1 MELAVKTPEEWL
13 QYIAKER
20 TTYNGP
26 NKYKH
31 WMKLYRL
38 AADSIPA
45 DELAHNNNA
54 YAKIMVDFA
63 KLQA

>member
-1 MELAVKTPEEWL
+1 MDVAKTPEEWL
-13 QYIAKER
+13 QFIYNER
-20 TTYNGP
+20 KTHRGASEY
-26 NKYKH
+26 KY
-31 WMKLYRL
+31 WLQLYRR

-45 DELAHNNNA
+45 NEFAHNNNA

>member
-1 MELAVKTPEEWL
+1 MEVSTKTPEEWL
-13 QYIAKER
+13 RFITKER
-20 TTYNGP
+20 KTYSGP
-26 NKYKH
+26 NKYKY
-31 WMKLYRL
+31 WMQLYRR

-45 DELAHNNNA
+45 DEFAHNNNA

>member
-1 MELAVKTPEEWL
+1 MDPATKSPEEWL
-13 QYIAKER
+13 QFIINER
-20 TTYNGP
+20 KTYNGP
-26 NKYKH
+26 NKYKY
-31 WMKLYRL
+31 WMRLYRK

-45 DELAHNNNA
+45 NDVAHNNYS